1 MKLLRTIVSSLP
13 PVGLLVLQL
22 SCGGADT
29 SGPGG
34 GVATTIAPNSATPQT
49 AAPGTDVS
57 ALPSVLVSDG
67 SGAPMTGVPVTFTVT
82 TGGGSVTG
90 GSATTNSAGIATV
103 GSWTLGAAPEGN
115 TLSATTGTLP
125 AVKFTAC
132 GTAIHTLG
140 SSVDSQLSTTD
151 CQLSDG
157 SFVDFYTV
165 TVPTA
170 GTYVFS
176 QTSGIFDTYLGL
188 FTAGAVVIGVNDDF
202 GAVGTDSRVKVIVPA
217 GTYIVG
223 ANSFDANTIGTYS
236 LASAASATPVTNCED
251 VFVLRGITSPQ
262 ALETTDCANIGFYSD
277 EYVIFLTTGQSITVS
292 MTSSVVDSYLEIRR
306 DGSTA
311 VLASNDN
318 IDATTKDALFTYTAP
333 TSGFYII
340 LAASLVAGATGDY
353 TFAIQ

>member
-1 MKLLRTIVSSLP
+1 MKLLRTIVSTLP

-34 GVATTIAPNSATPQT
+34 SVATTIAPNSATTQT
-49 AAPGTDVS
+49 EAPGTQV
-57 ALPSVLVSDG
+57 AELPSVLVKDG
-67 SGAPMTGVPVTFTVT
+67 SGAPMTGVPVTFAVT
-82 TGGGSVTG
+82 SGGGSITG

-103 GSWTLGAAPEGN
+103 GSWTLGAAGGN
-115 TLSATTGTLP
+115 TLSATTGTLA

-140 SSVDSQLSTTD
+140 STVDSQLSTTD

-188 FTAGAVVIGVNDDF
+188 FTAGAVEIGVNDDF
-202 GAVGTDSRVKVIVPA
+202 RADSTDSRLKVIVPA

-223 ANSFDANTIGTYS
+223 ANSFLANKIGTYS

-251 VFVLRGITSPQ
+251 VFLLPGITSPQ
-262 ALETTDCANIGFYSD
+262 ALETTDCVTSGFYSD
-277 EYVIFLTTGQSITVS
+277 EYVIFLATGQSITVS
-292 MTSSVVDSYLEIRR
+292 MTSSVLDSYLEIRR
-306 DGSTA
+306 DGSPA
-311 VLASNDN
+311 LLASNDN
-318 IDATTKDALFTYTAP
+318 IDATTKDARFAFTAP
-333 TSGFYII
+333 ASGFYII
-340 LAASLVAGATGDY
+340 LAASKVAGSTGAY
-353 TFAIQ
+353 TFSIQ

>member
-34 GVATTIAPNSATPQT
+34 SVATTIAPNSATTLT
-49 AAPGTDVS
+49 AAPGTQV
-57 ALPSVLVSDG
+57 AELPSVLVSDG

-115 TLSATTGTLP
+115 TLSATTGALT

-140 SSVDSQLSTTD
+140 STVDSQLSLTD

-188 FTAGAVVIGVNDDF
+188 FTSSAVVIGINDDF

-223 ANSFDANTIGTYS
+223 ANSFDANTIGAYS

-251 VFVLRGITSPQ
+251 VFVLVGITSPQ
-262 ALETTDCANIGFYSD
+262 ALETTDCATNGFYSD
-277 EYVIFLTTGQSITVS
+277 DYVIFLTTGQSITVS

-318 IDATTKDALFTYTAP
+318 IDATTKDARFAYTVPA
-333 TSGFYII
+333 SGFYII
-340 LAASLVAGATGDY
+340 LAASKVVGATGGY

>member
-34 GVATTIAPNSATPQT
+34 GVATTIAPNSATTQT
-49 AAPGTDVS
+49 AAPETQVS

-103 GSWTLGAAPEGN
+103 GSWTLGAAGGN
-115 TLSATTGTLP
+115 TLSATTGTLT

-140 SSVDSQLSTTD
+140 STVDSDLSTTD

-157 SFVDFYTV
+157 TFVDFYTV

-188 FTAGAVVIGVNDDF
+188 FTAGAVVIGLNDDF
-202 GAVGTDSRVKVIVPA
+202 GSVGTDSRVKVIVPA
-217 GTYIVG
+217 GTYLVG
-223 ANSFDANTIGTYS
+223 ANSFDANAIGTYS

-251 VFVLRGITSPQ
+251 VFVLAGITSPQ

-277 EYVIFLTTGQSITVS
+277 DYVIWLTTGQSITVS

-318 IDATTKDALFTYTAP
+318 IDATTKDAQFTYTAP
-333 TSGFYII
+333 ASGFYII
-340 LAASLVAGATGDY
+340 LAASLVAGSTGDY
-353 TFAIQ
+353 TFAIH

>member
-22 SCGGADT
+22 SCGGTDT

-34 GVATTIAPNSATPQT
+34 SVATTIAPNSATTQT
-49 AAPGTDVS
+49 AAPGTQVS
-57 ALPSVLVSDG
+57 GLPSVLVSDG

-115 TLSATTGTLP
+115 TLSATTGTLT

-132 GTAIHTLG
+132 GTAIHALG
-140 SSVDSQLSTTD
+140 STVDSQLSLTD

-165 TVPTA
+165 TVPTT
-170 GTYVFS
+170 GTYIFS
-176 QTSGIFDTYLGL
+176 QTSGVFDTYLGV
-188 FTAGAVVIGVNDDF
+188 FTAGAVLIGVNDDF
-202 GAVGTDSRVKVIVPA
+202 GTVGTDSRVKVIVPA

-223 ANSFDANTIGTYS
+223 ANSFDANAIGTYS
-236 LASAASATPVTNCED
+236 LASAASATSVTNCED
-251 VFVLRGITSPQ
+251 VFVLAGITSPQ

-277 EYVIFLTTGQSITVS
+277 DYVIFLTTGQSITVS

-333 TSGFYII
+333 ASGFYII
-340 LAASLVAGATGDY
+340 LAASLVAGSTGDY